1 MTKYVLN
8 FGDPK
13 PARNALRRRR
23 AGGLPIHAMEEG
35 RFVFM
40 KN

>member
-8 FGDPK
+8 SGDPK
-13 PARNALRRRR
+13 LARNALRRRM

-35 RFVFM
+35 RFVIFEE
-40 KN
+40 